1 MKFCFYSIAVLLCLS
16 GSSAVFAAESSFD
29 GQRAVLDTSNLLQMI
44 LALGVVVILII
55 GLSYAVRKFNMFSVG
70 SSAHIRIVSGLALS
84 NKDRLLLVQV
94 GEEQLLISTSPGR
107 VQKIHEMQAPIDL
120 AETVEGKA
128 SSGQNFSSLLQS
140 LTQRGRS

>member
-1 MKFCFYSIAVLLCLS
+1 MKFRFYSIVALLCLS

-44 LALGVVVILII
+44 LALGVVVVLIV

-120 AETVEGKA
+120 AEAGEGKA